1 MVSIIQR
8 INLSQY
14 STGTDKTRELIKSCQ
29 SRFALINISGENI
42 EIKDSEIE
50 RFVDTA
56 ITRGAGMVYSDYFKY
71 SGNNKT
77 ECPTIE
83 YQPGS
88 IRDNFNFGALVLVS
102 REAMDYYLSHS
113 DSQKYKHTGFYQFRL
128 ILSENF
134 QIIRLQ
140 EYLYTIKETDN
151 RKSGEK
157 QFDYV
162 NPKNSK
168 IQLEM
173 EQICTDHLKRIG
185 AYLEPGIWKEPDLN
199 STHNFPCELSV
210 IIPVR
215 NRVTTIE
222 DALSSALS
230 QKTDFNYNILVVDNH
245 STDGTS
251 SVIDHVATDKRVVKI
266 VPQTKDLGIGG
277 CWNLALNNKLCGKF
291 AVQLDSDDLYSDNN
305 TLQKIVD
312 TFYYLNC
319 AMLIGSYRIC
329 DFKLNTLPP
338 GLIDHKEWSSQNGR
352 NNALRI
358 NGLGAPRAF
367 YTPIIRKIGF
377 PNVSYGEDYAVG
389 LAMSREWKIGRIYE
403 ELYLCRRWEGNSD
416 FSLNIDQINANDF
429 YKDTLRSEEIVCRI
443 KKNKGKNP
451 Y

>member
-1 MVSIIQR
+1 MTSIIQR

-14 STGTDKTRELIKSCQ
+14 STGTDKIRELIKSCQ
-29 SRFALINISGENI
+29 SRFALINISEEDI

-56 ITRGAGMVYSDYFKY
+56 IIRGAGMVFSDYFKCF
-71 SGNNKT
+71 GNTKT

-88 IRDNFNFGALVLVS
+88 LRDNFNFGALVLVS

-113 DSQKYKHTGFYQFRL
+113 GSQKYQHAGFYQFRL
-128 ILSENF
+128 ILSESF
-134 QIIRLQ
+134 QIVRLQ
-140 EYLYTIKETDN
+140 EYLYTLKERDN

-173 EQICTDHLKRIG
+173 EQVCTDHLKRIG
-185 AYLEPGIWKEPDLN
+185 AYLEPGNWKEPDLN
-199 STHNFPCELSV
+199 SEHNFPCELSV

-230 QKTDFNYNILVVDNH
+230 QKTDFDYNILVVDNH

-251 SVIDHVATDKRVVKI
+251 SVIDHIAADKRVVKI
-266 VPQTKDLGIGG
+266 VPQANDLGIGG

-312 TFYYLNC
+312 TFYHLNC

-338 GLIDHKEWSSQNGR
+338 GLIDHREWTSQNGR

-416 FSLNIDQINANDF
+416 SSLNIDQINANDF
-429 YKDTLRSEEIVCRI
+429 YKDTLRSEEVEYRI
-443 KKNKGKNP
+443 KKNKEK
-451 Y
+451 